1 MRAKEFIRK
10 IAEANLPQARMPQGK
25 QPKLNLSPL
34 VKGLVNHWF
43 LIYYGAHKET
53 EPEIVADRAGYL
65 KELDKITKTLGR
77 QGFTIQW
84 VDNLPDLG
92 DGGGGEG
99 VYLTHVA
106 SRQTVAI
113 DHYDIEQDFEEFLP
127 LAWKA
132 VFGRLE
138 EGSKDACYNKVKSRY
153 KVWPSAYASGA
164 LVRCRKVGAKNWGN
178 KSKK

>member
-1 MRAKEFIRK
+1 MRARDFINK
-10 IAEANLPQARMPQGK
+10 IVEANLPQSRMPQVA
-25 QPKLNLSPL
+25 QPKLKLSPL
-34 VKGLVNHWF
+34 VKGLVYHWF
-43 LIYYGAHKET
+43 LIYDGAYNST

-65 KELDKITKTLGR
+65 QDLNKITKVLTQ

-106 SRQTVAI
+106 SKQSMAI
-113 DHYDIEQDFEEFLP
+113 DQYDIEQDFEKFAGP
-127 LAWKA
+127 AAKA
-132 VFGRLE
+132 IFGTLE
-138 EGSKDACYNKVKSRY
+138 EATKDACYHKVKSRY